1 MKRRCFLKVSGGGVV
16 GLSVAGGA
24 SRSGA
29 APTQKPNVLFIAVD
43 DLNDWIE
50 PLGGHPQAITPNL
63 KRLAQHSVNF
73 TKSYCASP
81 ACKPSRMA
89 LLTGLHTYTTGLYS
103 NYQKWEEV
111 ILDPV
116 TLPMYFSKNGYWTG
130 GAGKIFHPGNLH
142 RASWDEYY
150 PSFKKDMP
158 DFHMPNPGGTV
169 NMPKFEGMYGS
180 FDWAPIDVEDDE
192 TGDGKTVGWVTS
204 QLQRSHDKPFF
215 LGCGLYRPH
224 LPWYV
229 PKKYFDLFP
238 LEEVRL
244 PKRVDDDLAD
254 VGPRGQ
260 NIAHRAGD
268 YHTKVLEAG
277 QWKKAVQGYLAS
289 ITFADAM
296 VGRVLDALEASP
308 YAKNTVVVLWSDHG
322 WQLGEK
328 QHWRKFALWEN
339 VLRSVCMMK
348 VPPGISA
355 SVSAGSVDGDCVRP
369 VSLLDIFPT
378 LIDVCGLPEKDELD
392 GRSLVPLLRNP
403 TAKWEYPVL
412 STYDYSEFSVRSQRW
427 RYTRYIDGSEELY
440 DHDHDP
446 DEWKNLANT
455 PEFSEVKERL
465 ARSIPENP
473 APLKDTSMRL
483 SPHHVPPFKNLEHY
497 RSWKKEHP

>member
-1 MKRRCFLKVSGGGVV
+1 
-16 GLSVAGGA
+16 
-24 SRSGA
+24 
-29 APTQKPNVLFIAVD
+29 
-43 DLNDWIE
+43 
-50 PLGGHPQAITPNL
+50 
-63 KRLAQHSVNF
+63 
-73 TKSYCASP
+73 
-81 ACKPSRMA
+81 
-89 LLTGLHTYTTGLYS
+89 
-103 NYQKWEEV
+103 
-111 ILDPV
+111 
-116 TLPMYFSKNGYWTG
+116 
-130 GAGKIFHPGNLH
+130 
-142 RASWDEYY
+142 
-150 PSFKKDMP
+150 
-158 DFHMPNPGGTV
+158 
-169 NMPKFEGMYGS
+169 
-180 FDWAPIDVEDDE
+180 
-192 TGDGKTVGWVTS
+192 
-204 QLQRSHDKPFF
+204 
-215 LGCGLYRPH
+215 
-224 LPWYV
+224 
-229 PKKYFDLFP
+229 
-238 LEEVRL
+238 
-244 PKRVDDDLAD
+244 
-254 VGPRGQ
+254 
-260 NIAHRAGD
+260 
-268 YHTKVLEAG
+268 
-277 QWKKAVQGYLAS
+277 
-289 ITFADAM
+289 M

-446 DEWKNLANT
+446 DEWKNLANI